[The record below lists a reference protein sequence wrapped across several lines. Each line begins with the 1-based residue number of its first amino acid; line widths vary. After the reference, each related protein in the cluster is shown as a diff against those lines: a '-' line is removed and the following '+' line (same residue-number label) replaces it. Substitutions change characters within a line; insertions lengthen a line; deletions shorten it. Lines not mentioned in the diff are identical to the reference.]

1 MARRSKTF
9 ENVKFFTKRMLR
21 KYKTTSGVL
30 LEKNQKS
37 LTRTDINDDEKSF
50 RRSEPGNGLIST
62 QQLPVDNSLFQNNTF
77 FGSAE
82 TKINVAFDKI
92 INKYPFDGTLKDIEV
107 FEDNLSSLEK
117 YVFEKFPKNTG
128 FLTFDSSNGQYI
140 EVKDKSG
147 NYNKSLSKGEQG
159 LSYINPNKN
168 SFSVECCLRLPEET
182 NQNSFLLHSVN
193 PDSSEKSGYAVFFNQ
208 NSSSKD
214 CKINFALMSGSQN
227 YASAS
232 CVIKKGKWHNL
243 SFEYDNRTEQQTLK
257 ILSGSTVLSTSD
269 FFNYGII
276 NTGNSTL
283 KIGDGE
289 NLAAGNGNL
298 VFTKAATFNGSLDEL
313 RLFHGIRDPEEVSYY
328 SRRNIFAH
336 DALRLYL
343 KFNEPTGSH
352 SNNSLALDH
361 SGNSLHS
368 QITNYHE
375 DMRIPGEVDNPMFL
389 EDTRYNPILFPSF
402 PDVVSL
408 NSNLLEKATL
418 YDVNN
423 PNLITKLIPNHYLQ
437 EGAYLEG
444 TSVDG
449 GIVDSY
455 NSYSNL
461 PKSGRLGHAQ
471 LISMLLYYMSEE
483 LDQYKMYIDQV
494 SQLLNPDYL
503 GIEGIA
509 DSFLPDLAKYYG
521 FELPKVFGDVALEQ
535 YLGRENLG
543 LEYSTYEK
551 SLSEVQNLIWR
562 RVLKN
567 LNHIFKSKGTKYA
580 IESIF
585 RSSGIEPDRLF
596 RLVEYNG
603 VDEFRL
609 GASRQKI
616 TEMSTLLNFSGSL
629 NAISES
635 SRTDGTIPGRPTLL
649 TAPLSGS
656 RIEPGYPRI
665 SGGNVLSSGT
675 IKLHST
681 DQTALPAINTKV
693 TIQDAYSNTE
703 IFKFA
708 NSSTS
713 DKATSTL
720 TVTDGD
726 AIHGMTAGQK
736 ITIQSASGT
745 IADYFVSDTNDGGV
759 AHLGVVAENALL
771 KTSGNIRAT
780 LTPGV
785 HKAIAVGFNLGAA
798 LAAGIDQAEFLGL
811 LKAAIEH
818 ANGHDGKITVSA
830 APSAADGNQSITIT
844 QTTAGNIGNKGITN
858 NISNLTPTNFSG
870 GSIVI
875 NRQAGGSNKTT
886 MQLVADISTAITTAF
901 PNSFD
906 VETKNSAAGTNLDT
920 IKITTKDFNRKNLG
934 NHTITKAPSD
944 SNITLSGFSGGNGMV
959 RANTQGYEYSGIS
972 ATKNDGLFT
981 SGSWTVEGT
990 YKFSS
995 TLPQESKR
1003 SLSRIVTQGIT
1014 AGQNFKDKH
1023 AVLTNLVL
1031 SPFGDQLALYVRNSQ
1046 TNSAPVLKTVLTGA
1060 NCLDGKKWYIAY
1072 GRRRNDDM
1080 NQPVSSS
1087 YFIRAS
1093 SLDFD
1098 KLSTFIST
1106 GSFFDEGLPS
1116 DNLFQTLEHE
1126 SENYNP
1132 PQILIGSQS
1141 MVDPS
1146 GNSMF
1151 LNDSGVASDARVT
1164 YFDGKVGHL
1173 RFWSKY
1179 LTVTESIEHAKNFK
1193 SVGVDNPLINNTF
1206 STTRSGSFQKMRLNV
1221 STDQIE
1227 TTTNASGNLNFLDFS
1242 QNFTLKNQEKISNGT
1257 YTSLSGAF
1265 GFGFEANNKIVHNE
1279 RFDYTIISPFF
1290 DEYLDSDKIK
1300 IAGFSDGSN
1309 IKLYNSKISPVTE
1322 ILPFEKKINDNRFEV
1337 QIHLQ
1342 RGLDEDIMNIFSTI
1356 DALDDALGKP
1366 ELVFAQEYPDLRNMR
1381 NLYFNRLTEKV
1392 NYRNFFDL
1400 FRWLDDAFSDMIEK
1414 FVPRNNN
1421 FLGINLIIESHALER
1436 YKIAYGHQEIYKG
1449 EDERS
1454 KLRSKILVSQRSG
1467 VIRRF

>member
-1 MARRSKTF
+1 
-9 ENVKFFTKRMLR
+9 MLR
-21 KYKTTSGVL
+21 KYRTTTGIL
-30 LEKNQKS
+30 LDQNQKK
-37 LTRTDINDDEKSF
+37 LTKTSVNTSESSF
-50 RRSEPGNGLIST
+50 KRKEAGNGLIST

-82 TKINVAFDKI
+82 AKINVAFNKI
-92 INKYPFDGTLKDIEV
+92 INEYPFDGTLEEIET

-117 YVFEKFPKNTG
+117 HVFNKFPKSRG
-128 FLTFDSSNGQYI
+128 FLTFDSSSSQYI

-147 NYNKSLSKGEQG
+147 DYSQTLLKGEQG
-159 LSYINPNKN
+159 VSHINPRNN
-168 SFSVECCLRLPEET
+168 SFSIECCLRLPEES
-182 NQNSFLLHSVN
+182 NGNSFLFHSIN
-193 PDSSEKSGYAVFFNQ
+193 STAGENSGYAVFFNQ
-208 NSSSKD
+208 TASSKN
-214 CKINFALMSGSQN
+214 CKVNFALMSGSYN

-232 CVIKKGKWHNL
+232 YTIKKGKWHNL
-243 SFEYDNRTEQQTLK
+243 SFQYDNRTEQQTLK

-269 FFNYGII
+269 FFDYGII
-276 NTGNSTL
+276 NTGNQKL

-289 NLAAGNGNL
+289 NLDAGNNNL
-298 VFTKAATFNGSLDEL
+298 VFNKSSTFSGSLDEF
-313 RLFHGIRDPEEVSYY
+313 RLFHGIRDLDEVSYY

-336 DALRLYL
+336 DSLKLYF

-352 SNNSLALDH
+352 TNNNLALDH
-361 SGNSLHS
+361 SGNSLHT
-368 QITNYHE
+368 QISNYKE
-375 DMRIPGEVDNPMFL
+375 AMRLPHEVDNPMFL
-389 EDTRYNPILFPSF
+389 EDSHYNPVLFPSS
-402 PDVVSL
+402 PEVISL
-408 NSNLLEKATL
+408 NSKLLQKATL

-423 PNLITKLIPNHYLQ
+423 PNLITKLVPNHYLQ

-444 TSVDG
+444 STVDG
-449 GIVDSY
+449 DIVESY
-455 NSYSNL
+455 SSYSNL

-471 LISMLLYYMSEE
+471 LISMFLYYMAEE

-494 SQLLNPDYL
+494 SQFLNPDYL
-503 GIEGIA
+503 GVEGVA
-509 DSFLPDLAKYYG
+509 DAFLPDLAKYYG

-535 YLGRENLG
+535 FLGKENLG
-543 LEYSTYEK
+543 LEYSIYEK

-567 LNHIFKSKGTKYA
+567 ISHIFKSKGTKYA

-585 RSSGIEPDRLF
+585 RSAGIEPDRLF

-609 GASRQKI
+609 GTSRQKI

-629 NAISES
+629 STIKETP
-635 SRTDGTIPGRPTLL
+635 RPDGTIIGRPTLL
-649 TAPLSGS
+649 SAPLSGS
-656 RIEPGYPRI
+656 RIEPGYPEI
-665 SGGNVLSSGT
+665 SGGVNSGILATGT

-681 DQTALPAINTKV
+681 NQTALPSINTKV
-693 TIQDAYSNTE
+693 TIQDAYNNTE

-708 NSSTS
+708 NSSAS

-736 ITIQSASGT
+736 ITIQSAAGT

-759 AHLGVVAENALL
+759 AHLGIIANNALL
-771 KTSGNIRAT
+771 KTTGNIRAT
-780 LTPGV
+780 LTPGA

-844 QTTAGNIGNKGITN
+844 QTTAGNIGNKSITN

-886 MQLVADISTAITTAF
+886 MQLVTDISTAITTAF
-901 PNSFD
+901 PNSFN

-920 IKITTKDFNRKNLG
+920 IKITTKGFNRRNLG
-934 NHTITKAPSD
+934 NHTISMAPSD
-944 SNITLSGFSGGNGMV
+944 SNLTLSGFSSGKGMV
-959 RANTQGYEYSGIS
+959 RANTPGYSYAGIS
-972 ATKNDGLFT
+972 ASPNDGLFT
-981 SGSWTVEGT
+981 SGSWTVEGI
-990 YKFSS
+990 YQFPSNLS
-995 TLPQESKR
+995 NESRR
-1003 SLSRIVTQGIT
+1003 SLSRIVTQGVT
-1014 AGQNFKDKH
+1014 PGQNFKDKH
-1023 AVLTNLVL
+1023 AVLSNLVL
-1031 SPFGDQLALYVRNSQ
+1031 SPFGNELTLYVRNSQ
-1046 TNSAPVLKTVLTGA
+1046 TNTAPVLKTILTGA
-1060 NCLDGKKWYIAY
+1060 NCLDGKKWHITY

-1087 YFIRAS
+1087 YFIRAA

-1098 KLSTFIST
+1098 KLSTFIVT
-1106 GSFFDEGLPS
+1106 GSFFDEGLAN
-1116 DNLFQTLEHE
+1116 DNMFQNLKHE

-1141 MVDPS
+1141 MVDPA

-1151 LNDSGVASDARVT
+1151 INDSAVINHART
-1164 YFDGKVGHL
+1164 SYFDGKVGHI

-1179 LTVTESIEHAKNFK
+1179 LTVTESIEHARNFK
-1193 SVGVDNPLINNTF
+1193 SVGVDNPLVSNTF
-1206 STTRSGSFQKMRLNV
+1206 STSMSGSFQKLRLNI
-1221 STDQIE
+1221 STDQPE
-1227 TTTNASGNLNFLDFS
+1227 MKSNPFGKLNFLDFS
-1242 QNFTLKNQEKISNGT
+1242 QTFTLDNQEKISNGT
-1257 YTSLSGAF
+1257 YTSLSGAL
-1265 GFGFEANNKIVHNE
+1265 GFGFEVNNKIVHNE

-1309 IKLYNSKISPVTE
+1309 IKLYNSKIAPVTE
-1322 ILPFEKKINDNRFEV
+1322 VLPFEKKANDNRFEV

-1342 RGLDEDIMNIFSTI
+1342 RGLDEDIMNIFSAI

-1400 FRWLDDAFSDMIEK
+1400 FRWLDDAFSDMIERL
-1414 FVPRNNN
+1414 VPRNNN

-1436 YKIAYGHQEIYKG
+1436 YKVAYGHQEIYKG